1 MERLSVGYQ
10 HQPMQLGGTAVQTLS
25 VTQGGHRPYDHHR
38 DPRSPYAFLR
48 KSFRGNSSG
57 KCIPKCQVSLFGNC
71 VFYQTQLLQIGCQH
85 FPRSVVQVWRAVLTH
100 GVLGGREEDGR
111 VFFPVVSNFLR
122 TSHPHY
128 TVETFKHMPV
138 GFFHENSH
146 LAACLTLCTGARTT
160 SFFPSRGCA
169 GCHVPH
175 CTHIPSP
182 WPMPHLRGH
191 IVHPFGN
198 AESSTGFSKAKPD
211 LYTLVQ
217 LLKIITMFF
226 VFVVCH
232 HFGRSLGQTVQIR

>member
-10 HQPMQLGGTAVQTLS
+10 HQPMQLGGTAVQTLT

-71 VFYQTQLLQIGCQH
+71 VFYQTQLPQIGCQH
-85 FPRSVVQVWRAVLTH
+85 FPRSVVQVWCAVLTH

-146 LAACLTLCTGARTT
+146 LAACLTLYWCKD
-160 SFFPSRGCA
+160 
-169 GCHVPH
+169 H
-175 CTHIPSP
+175 
-182 WPMPHLRGH
+182 
-191 IVHPFGN
+191 
-198 AESSTGFSKAKPD
+198 
-211 LYTLVQ
+211 Q
-217 LLKIITMFF
+217 LLPQQRLCWLPRATLHPHPIPMAHGPICEAILSIPLA
-226 VFVVCH
+226 VL
-232 HFGRSLGQTVQIR
+232 RAPLASLKPNLICTLLFSY